1 MQTLLK
7 GGTVVSGTGMH
18 RADVRIDGEKIVQVG
33 RKLDGGEA
41 QVIDVTGC
49 LLFPGFIDAHPHF
62 DLDVAGTTTADDFY
76 TGSRAGRRGGPPP
89 AAARGLAALR
99 TLVHVVGRGG
109 IHPSRAPAHSCNILR
124 AASIPPMRTGSY
136 LRVPSSLKW
145 FFKAFSVG

>member
-1 MQTLLK
+1 MPGPQP
-7 GGTVVSGTGMH
+7 
-18 RADVRIDGEKIVQVG
+18 DGCAPFLVGFVG
-33 RKLDGGEA
+33 RGLD
-41 QVIDVTGC
+41 
-49 LLFPGFIDAHPHF
+49 P
-62 DLDVAGTTTADDFY
+62 
-76 TGSRAGRRGGPPP
+76 S

>member
-49 LLFPGFIDAHPHF
+49 LLFPGFIDAHTHF

-76 TGSRAGRRGGPPP
+76 TGSRAACGAAPPPSSTLPVPTRGNPSTTDWTSGIGRPTGGPS
-89 AAARGLAALR
+89 AI
-99 TLVHVVGRGG
+99 T
-109 IHPSRAPAHSCNILR
+109 
-124 AASIPPMRTGSY
+124 AST
-136 LRVPSSLKW
+136 
-145 FFKAFSVG
+145 